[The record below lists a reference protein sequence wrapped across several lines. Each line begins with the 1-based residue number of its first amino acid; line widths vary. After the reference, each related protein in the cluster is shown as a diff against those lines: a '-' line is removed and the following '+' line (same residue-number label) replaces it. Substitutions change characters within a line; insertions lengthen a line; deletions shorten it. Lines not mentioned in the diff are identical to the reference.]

1 MVKAIY
7 YEFLKKTIDA
17 AMNGKLLLWA
27 GNYMDRISQAHN
39 LMAMLQRQQ
48 DKETFLIITAVTAGS
63 SVERGLA

>member
-27 GNYMDRISQAHN
+27 GNYMDRISQVNH
-39 LMAMLQRQQ
+39 LMAMRQRH
-48 DKETFLIITAVTAGS
+48 
-63 SVERGLA
+63 